1 MQYINKNTGECAANL
16 NYGTHPG
23 TWEIR
28 PYYSNRYRVLKKGNT
43 ITAIDLNIGSGMI
56 EVGKM
61 LPGYNKVIESI
72 EHVVEDDGT
81 DEGREFFEVTCYL
94 KQRSYIQAKSSEKM
108 IKDINNPQ
116 FNIANVPF
124 DERVD
129 CLNQLSDARDNGVIT
144 QDEMLNIACVEWF
157 DQYKISKLISNG

>member
-43 ITAIDLNIGSGMI
+43 IEALDLNMSTGVIK
-56 EVGKM
+56 VGNK

-72 EHVVEDDGT
+72 EHIVEDNGN
-81 DEGREFFEVTCYL
+81 EFFEVACYL
-94 KQRSYIQAKSSEKM
+94 K
-108 IKDINNPQ
+108 
-116 FNIANVPF
+116 
-124 DERVD
+124 
-129 CLNQLSDARDNGVIT
+129 
-144 QDEMLNIACVEWF
+144 
-157 DQYKISKLISNG
+157 

>member
-23 TWEIR
+23 TREIC
-28 PYYSNRYRVLKKGNT
+28 PHYSNRYRVLKKGNT
-43 ITAIDLNIGSGMI
+43 ITALDLNIGSGMI

-94 KQRSYIQAKSSEKM
+94 K
-108 IKDINNPQ
+108 
-116 FNIANVPF
+116 
-124 DERVD
+124 
-129 CLNQLSDARDNGVIT
+129 
-144 QDEMLNIACVEWF
+144 
-157 DQYKISKLISNG
+157 